1 MGDTISG
8 TRLSKSVPQCRYSRT
23 TSWRVKQGL
32 MDITMHV
39 QVRSGQLWEMSD
51 SESSWAEETS
61 RYLPQPTLGKKT
73 ESAVNTYRRVIR
85 WINSGDDR

>member
-39 QVRSGQLWEMSD
+39 QVRSALGNVRQRILGGRGNIEVPAATNFGQENRIG
-51 SESSWAEETS
+51 SEHLSEGYPLDKQW
-61 RYLPQPTLGKKT
+61 G
-73 ESAVNTYRRVIR
+73 
-85 WINSGDDR
+85 